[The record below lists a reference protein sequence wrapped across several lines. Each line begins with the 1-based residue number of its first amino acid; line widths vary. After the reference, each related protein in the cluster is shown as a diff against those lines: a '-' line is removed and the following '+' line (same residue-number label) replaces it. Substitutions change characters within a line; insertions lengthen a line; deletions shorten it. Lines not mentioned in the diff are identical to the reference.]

1 MRPEDTDDEFLTTSM
16 QALTAGPGR
25 EALDGLGWWDLLGA
39 LDDEDARHATFAL
52 FRAQGRTLADSPA
65 LGAILAQPYLAHTAI
80 APGTAVAAI
89 RRQSRRRGPVWVA
102 VGDVAG
108 RHLLFDE
115 PGHGVH
121 IVGPEKVEL
130 TAVDVPGRLSVHEVA
145 YEPQAQPLTL
155 DPIVADEA
163 RKRSL
168 LLGRVAAASEIL
180 GAAEAAVA
188 LATEHATNRVQFG
201 QPIGT
206 FQAVRHLLAWATTDT
221 TAIDAVVREG
231 ALLLDAPPPHYGEVV
246 KALAGRNGRRAC
258 ERALQVLG
266 GIGFTAEHGHH
277 HHHSRVLALDS
288 LLGSSAA
295 LTHALGT
302 WLRTSG
308 DDPRFAAAVL
318 VPSA

>member
-1 MRPEDTDDEFLTTSM
+1 
-16 QALTAGPGR
+16 
-25 EALDGLGWWDLLGA
+25 
-39 LDDEDARHATFAL
+39 
-52 FRAQGRTLADSPA
+52 
-65 LGAILAQPYLAHTAI
+65 
-80 APGTAVAAI
+80 
-89 RRQSRRRGPVWVA
+89 
-102 VGDVAG
+102 
-108 RHLLFDE
+108 
-115 PGHGVH
+115 
-121 IVGPEKVEL
+121 
-130 TAVDVPGRLSVHEVA
+130 
-145 YEPQAQPLTL
+145 
-155 DPIVADEA
+155 
-163 RKRSL
+163 
-168 LLGRVAAASEIL
+168 VAAASEIL